1 MMRYCPKCKSK
12 LTRKLFDGVK
22 RLACS
27 SEKCS
32 FVFWNNPVPVVAALV
47 KHNDK
52 YIIARNRLWPEGIFS
67 VITGYLEMNETP
79 EQAVLRE
86 TQEELGLSGEIQA
99 YIGHYTFVE
108 KNQLIL
114 CFEINATVELKL
126 NDELVEMK
134 YLSQQEL
141 QEYDFQPLY
150 ITENI
155 IKDWAA
161 R

>member
-1 MMRYCPKCKSK
+1 
-12 LTRKLFDGVK
+12 
-22 RLACS
+22 
-27 SEKCS
+27 
-32 FVFWNNPVPVVAALV
+32 
-47 KHNDK
+47 
-52 YIIARNRLWPEGIFS
+52 
-67 VITGYLEMNETP
+67 
-79 EQAVLRE
+79 QAVLRE

-114 CFEINATVELKL
+114 CFEINATGELKL

-155 IKDWAA
+155 IKDWAEV
-161 R
+161 